1 MSTLATIGFLLGV
14 SFASGLNLYAA
25 VAVLGLLGR
34 FEVVTLPAG
43 LEVLTHPAVLAVAIT
58 LYLVEFFADKIPYLD
73 SLWDVLHTFI
83 RPPAAALLAWAAL
96 VELPP
101 AVRVVAGLVAGGV
114 ALTSHGAK
122 ASTRAAVNTSPEPV
136 SNSIASLAEDG
147 IAVLLVW
154 MAVTHPI
161 LTAVIVLVLLVL
173 AVWVVVKLIGGF
185 RRLLRR
191 SLRRAQPGPESGSA
205 SASRP

>member
-1 MSTLATIGFLLGV
+1 VSTLATIGFLLGV

-43 LEVLTHPAVLAVAIT
+43 LEVLTHPVVLAVAIA
-58 LYLVEFFADKIPYLD
+58 LYLIEFFADKIPYLD
-73 SLWDVLHTFI
+73 SIWDVIHTFI

-101 AVRVVAGLVAGGV
+101 AVRVVAGLVADGV

-147 IAVLLVW
+147 LAVFLVW

-161 LTAVIVLVLLVL
+161 LTAVIVLVLLAM

-185 RRLLRR
+185 RRLLRW
-191 SLRRAQPGPESGSA
+191 SFHRARPSPDSGSA
-205 SASRP
+205 SSPPS